1 MVVWGCRFIFNI
13 TMFFMMIMTGQPT
26 LTHPPRRP
34 HWWKTNDDLLRV
46 VFLYFGVVLSQWILS
61 SGRTTTECVGIWI
74 DESKGLSTFRD
85 SHGSKRIHIWANRWW
100 FQFFVFIPTES
111 VTWPNLTSTCLQRG
125 WNHQL
130 VIHKFPIEIRFEFF
144 TKTRRLFFTP
154 GNQRFGQSHK
164 RLYNSYHVCI
174 ISYCYICCH
183 CFGYFRINKLIYIF
197 SWTHR

>member
-1 MVVWGCRFIFNI
+1 MVVWGCRFIFDI

-61 SGRTTTECVGIWI
+61 SGWVRTTTECVGIWI

-100 FQFFVFIPTES
+100 FQFFVFIPSES
-111 VTWPNLTSTCLQRG
+111 VTW
-125 WNHQL
+125 H
-130 VIHKFPIEIRFEFF
+130 HDPIWRA
-144 TKTRRLFFTP
+144 
-154 GNQRFGQSHK
+154 
-164 RLYNSYHVCI
+164 HVCKGVETTNLWFTNFQ
-174 ISYCYICCH
+174 SK
-183 CFGYFRINKLIYIF
+183 FDSSSSQKLEGYFLHQGINDLDKVTNDYIIHIMF
-197 SWTHR
+197 V

>member
-61 SGRTTTECVGIWI
+61 SGWTDHDGMLSGIWI
-74 DESKGLSTFRD
+74 DESKGLSTFRN

-100 FQFFVFIPTES
+100 FQFFVF
-111 VTWPNLTSTCLQRG
+111 
-125 WNHQL
+125 
-130 VIHKFPIEIRFEFF
+130 FPFWIGDM
-144 TKTRRLFFTP
+144 T
-154 GNQRFGQSHK
+154 QSDEK
-164 RLYNSYHVCI
+164 HVCKGVETTNLWFTNFQ
-174 ISYCYICCH
+174 SK
-183 CFGYFRINKLIYIF
+183 FDSSSSQKLEGYFLHQGINDLDKVTNDYIIHIMF
-197 SWTHR
+197 V